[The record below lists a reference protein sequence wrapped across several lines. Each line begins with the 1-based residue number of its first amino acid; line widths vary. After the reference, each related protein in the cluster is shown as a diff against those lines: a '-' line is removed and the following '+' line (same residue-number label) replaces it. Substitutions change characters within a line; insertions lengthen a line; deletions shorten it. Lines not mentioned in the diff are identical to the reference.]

1 MNTPNKKEFLR
12 LVESYLDGTATEKQ
26 TSTVEKYF
34 DLFSAEPDILDSVD
48 KAEVRVIHDRLKL
61 AIDTKI
67 DQEDKFYPVVP
78 WTYLSIAASVLLV
91 ATIGLYFYLSRQPQ
105 VKQFSQQAM
114 VADVAPG
121 GNKAVLTLAD
131 GKKISLTDAKN
142 GTIAKENGTSILKT
156 TEGQLIYQGQ
166 KTSNVIAYNS
176 VATPNGGQYQLTL
189 NDGTKVWLNAASS
202 LKYPLSFE
210 GKERKVELNGEA
222 YFEVAHNKSKPFRV
236 VTSHQEVEVLGTHF
250 DINSYDDEPNTR
262 TSLIEGS
269 VRVTNLTSNKNITIL
284 PGQQSIL
291 SAAKPEAAI
300 KVRNIDLDEAISW
313 KNGYFMFD
321 EESLESILRKI
332 ARWYDVD
339 IQYKGLSEK
348 NKLFFSGTLSKYSNV
363 SKVLRKLELTESVHF
378 KIEGRTIL
386 VMP

>member
-78 WTYLSIAASVLLV
+78 WTYLSIAASVVLA
-91 ATIGLYFYLSRQPQ
+91 ATIGLYFYHSRQPQ
-105 VKQFSQQAM
+105 VKQFSRQVM

-142 GTIAKENGTSILKT
+142 GTIANEGGTSILKT

-210 GKERKVELNGEA
+210 GKERRVELNGEA

-250 DINSYDDEPNTR
+250 DINSYDDEPSTR

-269 VRVTNLTSNKNITIL
+269 VRVTNLSSNKNITIL

-291 SAAKPEAAI
+291 SAAKPESAI
-300 KVRNIDLDEAISW
+300 KVRNIDIDEAISW

-339 IQYKGLSEK
+339 IQYKGLNEK

>member
-78 WTYLSIAASVLLV
+78 WTYLSIAASVVLA
-91 ATIGLYFYLSRQPQ
+91 ATIGLYFYHSRQSQ

-121 GNKAVLTLAD
+121 GNKAILTLAD

-142 GTIAKENGTSILKT
+142 GTIAQENGTSILKT

-202 LKYPLSFE
+202 LKYPLCFE
-210 GKERKVELNGEA
+210 GKERRVELNGEA

-236 VTSHQEVEVLGTHF
+236 ITSHQEVEVLGTHF

-269 VRVTNLTSNKNITIL
+269 VRVTNLSSNKNITIL

-300 KVRNIDLDEAISW
+300 KVRNIDIDEAISW

-321 EESLESILRKI
+321 EESLESILRTI

-339 IQYKGLSEK
+339 IQYKGLSEN